1 MRLSSQ
7 SSQFIFN
14 LPSDFI
20 PPTLSDSYQ
29 KILEKNWI
37 QYENV
42 VDYLNSTIKSIN
54 FPGLSFEMPKQILPR
69 GKERQFKPAKNVQ
82 DLTTTKDLTVTF
94 RSVDSDL
101 NYWIIFDIM
110 TKHYLDN
117 DNPFVKPFT
126 LTCVDIHR
134 DAIYN
139 IRFYEIIIKNIQEI
153 NFNYTQQKVMPK
165 DFTMQFHFNFFDI
178 EFLLDERKILEDGDI
193 PQIINKQDNSDNF
206 LVGHWRKK
214 G

>member
-1 MRLSSQ
+1 MRLNSQ
-7 SSQFIFN
+7 SSQFVFN

-20 PPTLSDSYQ
+20 PPALSDSYQ
-29 KILEKNWI
+29 RILEKNWV

-42 VDYLNSTIKSIN
+42 VDYLNSTIKSVN

-117 DNPFVKPFT
+117 DNQFVKPFT
-126 LTCVDIHR
+126 ITCVDIHR

-139 IRFYEIIIKNIQEI
+139 IRFFEIIIKNLQEI

-165 DFTMQFHFNFFDI
+165 DFTMQFHFNFFDV
-178 EFLLDERKILEDGDI
+178 EFLLDQRKVLEEGDF
-193 PQIINKQDNSDNF
+193 PQIINTSDDSDNF

-214 G
+214 N

>member
-1 MRLSSQ
+1 LRLSSQ

-139 IRFYEIIIKNIQEI
+139 IRFYEIIIKSLQEI
-153 NFNYTQQKVMPK
+153 NFNYTQQKVAPK

-193 PQIINKQDNSDNF
+193 PQIINKQNNDDNF

>member
-1 MRLSSQ
+1 
-7 SSQFIFN
+7 
-14 LPSDFI
+14 
-20 PPTLSDSYQ
+20 
-29 KILEKNWI
+29 
-37 QYENV
+37 
-42 VDYLNSTIKSIN
+42 
-54 FPGLSFEMPKQILPR
+54 MPKQILPR

-117 DNPFVKPFT
+117 DNQFVKPFT
-126 LTCVDIHR
+126 ITCVDIHR

-139 IRFYEIIIKNIQEI
+139 IRFFEIIIKNLQEI

-165 DFTMQFHFNFFDI
+165 DFTMQFHFNFFDV
-178 EFLLDERKILEDGDI
+178 EFLLDQRKVLEEGDF
-193 PQIINKQDNSDNF
+193 PQIINTSDDSDNF

-214 G
+214 I

>member
-7 SSQFIFN
+7 SSQFLFN

-42 VDYLNSTIKSIN
+42 VDYLNSTIKSVN
-54 FPGLSFEMPKQILPR
+54 FPGLSIEMPKQILPR
-69 GKERQFKPAKNVQ
+69 GKERQFKPSKNVQ
-82 DLTTTKDLTVTF
+82 DIITTRDLTVTF

-117 DNPFVKPFT
+117 DNQFVKPFT

-139 IRFYEIIIKNIQEI
+139 IRFYEIIIKSLQEI
-153 NFNYTQQKVMPK
+153 NFNYTQQKVAPK

-193 PQIINKQDNSDNF
+193 PQIINKQDNDDNF

-214 G
+214 F

>member
-1 MRLSSQ
+1 
-7 SSQFIFN
+7 
-14 LPSDFI
+14 
-20 PPTLSDSYQ
+20 
-29 KILEKNWI
+29 
-37 QYENV
+37 
-42 VDYLNSTIKSIN
+42 
-54 FPGLSFEMPKQILPR
+54 MPKQILPR

-117 DNPFVKPFT
+117 DNQFVKPFT
-126 LTCVDIHR
+126 ITCVDIHR

-139 IRFYEIIIKNIQEI
+139 IRFFEIIIKNLQEI

-165 DFTMQFHFNFFDI
+165 DFTMQFHFNFFDV
-178 EFLLDERKILEDGDI
+178 EFLLDQRKVLEQGDV
-193 PQIINKQDNSDNF
+193 PQIINTSDDSDNF